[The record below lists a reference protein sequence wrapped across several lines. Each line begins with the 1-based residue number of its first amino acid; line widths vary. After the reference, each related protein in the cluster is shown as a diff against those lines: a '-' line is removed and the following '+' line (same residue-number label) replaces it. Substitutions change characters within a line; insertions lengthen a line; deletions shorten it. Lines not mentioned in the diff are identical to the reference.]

1 MAARLEDL
9 NPNAEIVSKAA
20 ARAVNVAAAQ
30 GLQGVLKTNLGP
42 RGTLKM
48 LVGGAGQIKLT
59 KDGNVLLHEM
69 QIQHPTACMVA
80 RTATAQDDVTGDG
93 TTSTVLLC
101 GELLKQAE
109 RYASEGLHPRV
120 ITDGFDRARDAAVDF
135 LETFKIPKQNPETDR
150 ELLTA
155 VANTSLRTKLE
166 PDLADTMT
174 EAIVDAVQC
183 VAEPGVPVDLH
194 MVEIMHM
201 QQQQGCDSRFVNGI
215 VLDHGGRHPDMPK
228 VMENCYIMTCNVT
241 FEYEKTEVQSG
252 FFYSSAEEREKLVES
267 ERKWLDE
274 RCKAVVDFKRSV
286 CKNGETFIMINQKGI
301 DPLSLDIF
309 AKEGILALRRAKR
322 RNMERLTLACGGVPM
337 NSIEDMTVDMLG
349 YAGKVSEITLGDDKF
364 TFVEDCKIPKSCSII
379 IKGPNKHT
387 IDQIKDAIRD
397 GLRAVKNTIEDAAV
411 VPGAGAFEIACALHL
426 NTVLKKSVEGRAK
439 LGVEAFAEALLIV
452 PKTLAEN
459 SGLDVQDSIIKLQEE
474 REKTNLPIGIDCNS
488 GDPML
493 PVEAG
498 IFDNF
503 RVKRQSIYLATVLA
517 TQLLLVDEVMKAG
530 KQMGKKKEDN
540 TGLDQEDMD

>member
-120 ITDGFDRARDAAVDF
+120 ITDGFDKARDAAVDF

-183 VAEPGVPVDLH
+183 VAEPNVPVDLH